1 MKIAILDFGT
11 NTFNLLIAETG
22 ENSGLKIIHSSK
34 EPVKLGHGGINDG
47 VITPEA
53 FKRGMT
59 ALENQFIKIKELGA
73 EKVYAY
79 ATSAIRDAKNGKD
92 FMREVDERYSLY
104 VNIIPGEREAELI
117 YKGVRQSF
125 SFYRKESP
133 DSRYWRRKQRI
144 HHRRPFQNIL
154 EVQF

>member
-11 NTFNLLIAETG
+11 NTFNLLDCRNIG

-47 VITPEA
+47 MITPEA

-59 ALENQFIKIKELGA
+59 AIENQFIKIKKLGA

-92 FMREVDERYSLY
+92 FCGRWITVTVCMSTSSP
-104 VNIIPGEREAELI
+104 VNGKL
-117 YKGVRQSF
+117 
-125 SFYRKESP
+125 
-133 DSRYWRRKQRI
+133 
-144 HHRRPFQNIL
+144 N
-154 EVQF
+154 